1 MCQHGDHASVVGT
14 IIGTSCFE
22 CLVEVSRLNY
32 VLDGVPGNAF
42 VKLLQRRV

>member
-1 MCQHGDHASVVGT
+1 MCQHEDHASVVAT
-14 IIGTSCFE
+14 ITGRRCFE

-32 VLDGVPGNAF
+32 ALDGVPGNAF